1 MKIIEPSF
9 EILTKITGNE
19 LLDIEI
25 AGRLC
30 YKSENR
36 ITETSAPIFVQGLIK
51 RGHEAVLEFSALA
64 VRFICDRAVANELVR
79 HRIFSYVQE
88 STRYCD
94 YGKEGQIQ
102 VIKPEELE
110 ATVDLELYDLWST
123 SVSGCEYAYNKL
135 REKGISPQIARSVL
149 PSCLKTE
156 IIAQGNYRQWRHM
169 LRLRTDKAAHPQMRS
184 LMISLLKELKEKIPI
199 IFDDIEIG

>member
-1 MKIIEPSF
+1 MKIVKPSF
-9 EILTKITGNE
+9 EILTPITGNE
-19 LLDIEI
+19 LIEI
-25 AGRLC
+25 ERAGRLC
-30 YKSENR
+30 YKSEKR
-36 ITETSAPIFVQGLIK
+36 ITETSAPIFVQGLIN
-51 RGHEAVLEFSALA
+51 RGHEAVLEFSTLA
-64 VRFICDRAVANELVR
+64 VKFICDRAVANELVR

-102 VIKPEELE
+102 VIKPEELD
-110 ATVDLELYDLWST
+110 ATVNLELYDLWST

-156 IIAQGNYRQWRHM
+156 IIVQGNYRQWRHM
-169 LRLRTDKAAHPQMRS
+169 LRLRTDKAAHPAMRL

-199 IFDDIEIG
+199 IFDDIEV